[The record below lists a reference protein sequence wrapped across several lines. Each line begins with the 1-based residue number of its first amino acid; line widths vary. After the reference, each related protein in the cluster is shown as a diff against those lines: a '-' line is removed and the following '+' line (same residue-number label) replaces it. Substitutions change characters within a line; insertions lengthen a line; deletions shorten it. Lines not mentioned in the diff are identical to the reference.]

1 MWFFVKIKY
10 AKILTQK
17 TTNMK
22 ENNENLP
29 YRSLSQEEGDKIFG
43 KYKSYDDYFLDPD
56 QPYAMVKVFIDG
68 NELKAGFTVEFT
80 QKTNDHDTFKIIT
93 PDDSFDAF
101 EKPILDKSRHL
112 PTKNVTIQFAR
123 FGKIQQIF
131 EGIITN
137 IKNPR
142 HEGGGYGDLH
152 LMGSGNTILLETGKD
167 CQSFENKTL
176 AQIINEICERY
187 PSEAKIKASDNYLNL
202 TNRNAIPYTVQ
213 YKESDYEFIKR
224 LAKRHGEFFY
234 NTSEGIVFGNKV
246 QPIVELNEGEDLI
259 EEIFSASLQ
268 AQDFKFLAYDAESGT
283 VFEKDSRTVKSEFK
297 ENHFGAMSVIASRKL
312 FTKNPVM
319 QFGNAKNQW
328 ELDEAVRLEKERL
341 ENLFFVKGKSRA
353 PELKIGGRAEM
364 KDINGKAM
372 ETYRIIEIRHYHDGF
387 EYYNE
392 FIGIPD
398 LFNASPFIDTEA
410 VPFGEIQSARVMD
423 NNDPK
428 KMGRVRVQFPWQMAK
443 NQMTP
448 WLRITTLYAGADK
461 GMYMIPEIG
470 EEVLVA
476 YESNNAEKPFVL
488 GALYNGAETS
498 GYGTADNDLK
508 VIKTRSGIEQVFND
522 AEGSWKQSTPDG
534 NFIYQDGQNNTIIN
548 AVNDLTINVGG
559 NFNINV
565 GKNVTFLVGLKA
577 IYNIGVQMMMNTPIL
592 KYFVA
597 DNYHLQSPK
606 TLINGDGEIK
616 IEGKETNVAGIEK
629 LLMHSDTTATVNSMG
644 LVNVKGQDGTSH
656 TNTPTSYEMAKP
668 EITAKCIVHFRPKKD
683 WKGIGYG
690 FDYMRKGDTSLIF
703 GTADFGDVD
712 YETIISKQYTDS
724 TYTTLV
730 TDGNK
735 YNGAFKV
742 DPTKFNL
749 LKNTYNVH
757 NIPWKAQ
764 KDSAGAD
771 LKDSAGNIIP
781 EEYFCSWLSL
791 YPSKEVFI
799 DEEVSLANKSGK
811 PIKTIVETGFTNTTA
826 VISLIVDIEEE
837 PDTLRFEDNEYF
849 TITPKEV
856 SIKGKGKG
864 KHAFVDHITI
874 TCLQE
879 FTTDQTLVINAV
891 KKDSTGKEE
900 LLPAGKIMVWANN
913 STKRKKSKVLLI
925 DVTTNILATASSQK
939 SGNPS
944 GQEALFNSYLKQAL
958 INADVSTEN
967 LNLSTDSNLQTG
979 GTYIHNN
986 LIKCYYDDATAPSGF
1001 INIQTYI
1008 YQKLKDQLKTINPLD
1023 ENKYDSHYIMIYLG
1037 ESGGGYKAAGHVNTV
1052 AGYSSGKFVVMFPN
1066 RTPQTGAHE
1075 LLHSFNL
1082 PHSFSNKECIGVNGS
1097 IFTYEYA
1104 KTENILDYSHR
1115 QFKPRYSL
1123 WHWQWVKA
1131 NNSIR

>member
-448 WLRITTLYAGADK
+448 WLRITTLYAGAGK

-498 GYGTADNDLK
+498 GYATADNDLK

-534 NFIYQDGQNNTIIN
+534 NFIHQDGQGNININ
-548 AVNDLTINVGG
+548 ATKNLNINVGE
-559 NFNINV
+559 NFTINV
-565 GKNVTFLVGLKA
+565 GKNVSFLVGLKA

-616 IEGKETNVAGIEK
+616 IEAKETNVAGTQK
-629 LLMHSDTTATVNSMG
+629 LLMHSDELTTVNS
-644 LVNVKGQDGTSH
+644 LRNVEVKGEEGTS
-656 TNTPTSYEMAKP
+656 NDNRAIDY
-668 EITAKCIVHFRPKKD
+668 EITKQKIKAKVIVKFRPHD
-683 WKGIGYG
+683 NYDGEYGI
-690 FDYMRKGDTSLIF
+690 DYLREGDIKMKGDRWFGKIMGKYYESDGVTPFQDTNDWSTIFKLDNAMYQRKLRSYNSFSISWKTKNKKPYLYPIPVLTLLKGKVATLSLKIEIEEIPKELTF
-703 GTADFGDVD
+703 EFKNKKASDHLTLSVNKISSIKKGKYDIADYLKITCTKDFSTHELLYVKADGEICGAIRIHPNAPAFERKLNIAIIKVETNANGNRQIKRGQPKPNSLSFFKKCCHQALVIPNIVEEKVYLDCKGPYFQRRFCTIEIVKGKKIYKITKDENRLRD
-712 YETIISKQYTDS
+712 YLEGMFQQQF
-724 TYTTLV
+724 
-730 TDGNK
+730 GNK
-735 YNGAFKV
+735 YNGY
-742 DPTKFNL
+742 
-749 LKNTYNVH
+749 LKLFF
-757 NIPWKAQ
+757 I
-764 KDSAGAD
+764 GEEAD
-771 LKDSAGNIIP
+771 WNGFA
-781 EEYFCSWLSL
+781 
-791 YPSKEVFI
+791 YP
-799 DEEVSLANKSGK
+799 
-811 PIKTIVETGFTNTTA
+811 
-826 VISLIVDIEEE
+826 
-837 PDTLRFEDNEYF
+837 
-849 TITPKEV
+849 
-856 SIKGKGKG
+856 
-864 KHAFVDHITI
+864 
-874 TCLQE
+874 
-879 FTTDQTLVINAV
+879 
-891 KKDSTGKEE
+891 
-900 LLPAGKIMVWANN
+900 N
-913 STKRKKSKVLLI
+913 STFAVY
-925 DVTTNILATASSQK
+925 
-939 SGNPS
+939 
-944 GQEALFNSYLKQAL
+944 F
-958 INADVSTEN
+958 
-967 LNLSTDSNLQTG
+967 G
-979 GTYIHNN
+979 GHNR
-986 LIKCYYDDATAPSGF
+986 G
-1001 INIQTYI
+1001 
-1008 YQKLKDQLKTINPLD
+1008 TI
-1023 ENKYDSHYIMIYLG
+1023 
-1037 ESGGGYKAAGHVNTV
+1037 
-1052 AGYSSGKFVVMFPN
+1052 
-1066 RTPQTGAHE
+1066 AHE
-1075 LLHSFNL
+1075 TFHALNL
-1082 PHSFSNKECIGVNGS
+1082 PHTFAS
-1097 IFTYEYA
+1097 INEGTLIAKYTYKA
-1104 KTENILDYSHR
+1104 GQTNNIMDYSHQT
-1115 QFKPRYSL
+1115 QFGSIDRKMTYF
-1123 WHWQWVKA
+1123 WQWQIL
-1131 NNSIR
+1131 NNKIR

>member
-1 MWFFVKIKY
+1 
-10 AKILTQK
+10 
-17 TTNMK
+17 
-22 ENNENLP
+22 
-29 YRSLSQEEGDKIFG
+29 
-43 KYKSYDDYFLDPD
+43 
-56 QPYAMVKVFIDG
+56 
-68 NELKAGFTVEFT
+68 
-80 QKTNDHDTFKIIT
+80 
-93 PDDSFDAF
+93 
-101 EKPILDKSRHL
+101 
-112 PTKNVTIQFAR
+112 
-123 FGKIQQIF
+123 
-131 EGIITN
+131 
-137 IKNPR
+137 
-142 HEGGGYGDLH
+142 
-152 LMGSGNTILLETGKD
+152 
-167 CQSFENKTL
+167 
-176 AQIINEICERY
+176 
-187 PSEAKIKASDNYLNL
+187 
-202 TNRNAIPYTVQ
+202 
-213 YKESDYEFIKR
+213 
-224 LAKRHGEFFY
+224 
-234 NTSEGIVFGNKV
+234 
-246 QPIVELNEGEDLI
+246 
-259 EEIFSASLQ
+259 
-268 AQDFKFLAYDAESGT
+268 
-283 VFEKDSRTVKSEFK
+283 
-297 ENHFGAMSVIASRKL
+297 
-312 FTKNPVM
+312 
-319 QFGNAKNQW
+319 
-328 ELDEAVRLEKERL
+328 
-341 ENLFFVKGKSRA
+341 
-353 PELKIGGRAEM
+353 
-364 KDINGKAM
+364 M

-448 WLRITTLYAGADK
+448 WLRITTLYAGAGK

-498 GYGTADNDLK
+498 GYATADNDLK

-565 GKNVTFLVGLKA
+565 GKNVSFLVGLKA

-791 YPSKEVFI
+791 YPSEEEVY
-799 DEEVSLANKSGK
+799 DDTVSLANKSGK
-811 PIKTIVETGFTNTTA
+811 PVKVSVNTGFENTSA
-826 VISLIVDIEEE
+826 VISLIVDIDEE
-837 PDTLRFEDNEYF
+837 PDLLKFETNENF
-849 TITPKEV
+849 EISPKEINV
-856 SIKGKGKG
+856 KGKGKG
-864 KHAFVDHITI
+864 KHAFADHITI
-874 TCLQE
+874 TCLKE
-879 FTTDQTLVINAV
+879 FSNDQTLVVNAI

-900 LLPAGKIMVWANN
+900 ILPAGKIMVWANN
-913 STKRKKSKVLLI
+913 RRKKKKVVFVQVK
-925 DVTTNILATASSQK
+925 VTSTSTTKDATPEK
-939 SGNPS
+939 DRINK
-944 GQEALFNSYLKQAL
+944 YIRQAL
-958 INADVSTEN
+958 IE
-967 LNLSTDSNLQTG
+967 L
-979 GTYIHNN
+979 
-986 LIKCYYDDATAPSGF
+986 DDASDIITLEVFDSANTFNSFKNGAAIKADNGSQDLDAYLIAKLQSKF
-1001 INIQTYI
+1001 GSTY
-1008 YQKLKDQLKTINPLD
+1008 N
-1023 ENKYDSHYIMIYLG
+1023 SHFKAFYFS
-1037 ESGGGYKAAGHVNTV
+1037 ESGDGGLL
-1052 AGYSSGKFVVMFPN
+1052 GYSRFGADYVVVFGGAN
-1066 RTPQTGAHE
+1066 NQTASHE
-1075 LLHSFNL
+1075 FLHSLNL
-1082 PHSFSNKECIGVNGS
+1082 PHSFDNTGE
-1097 IFTYEYA
+1097 FTYEY
-1104 KTENILDYSHR
+1104 KTTENLLDYSHHISS
-1115 QFKPRYSL
+1115 QWNGRYGL
-1123 WHWQWVKA
+1123 WYWQWKKS
-1131 NNSIR
+1131 NNSI